1 MKESIQKLISKAVL
15 AAKKAH
21 SWADFEMPEITV
33 DYPKSEQFGDYTTN
47 IALILAKKAG
57 KSPMETA
64 NYLKEIICHPELVS
78 GSRKV
83 TNGEQSTE
91 ILKQVQ
97 DDMAGI
103 FEKIEVAAPGYLNF
117 HLSQQYLQD
126 LTKKINIEKNSFGN
140 SQIGKDVKINNEFI
154 SANPTGPLHLGNG
167 RGGFYGDSLTRVF
180 RKAGFEVTNE
190 YYVNDA
196 GGQVEKLGHS
206 VLKDEEAA
214 YIGEY
219 IDDLNVKYAELGD
232 VRKVGQLAAKE
243 VLENIIKKTAKEK
256 MQIVFDVWMS
266 EQKLS
271 DDGYDQRAIEM
282 LKEKKMTY
290 ESEGALWLRTTD
302 FGDDKD
308 RVLIKKDGKNA
319 YMAGDC
325 GYMLNKIER
334 GYSRLVMGLGAD
346 HHGYVS
352 RLKAVALA
360 LGFAG
365 DFRII
370 ISQMVR
376 LVKDGKE
383 ARMSKRAGNV
393 INLDDLIDE
402 IGHDVTRFF
411 FLMYSPDTHMN
422 FDLGLAKER
431 SAKNPVFYVQY
442 AHARICSI
450 LEKAEHGTENA
461 KLELLVHEKELSL
474 IRELNKF
481 PELIETIAEN
491 YEVHKLPQYAMKLAD
506 KFHSFYDACRV
517 IDEENPQ
524 LTNARLFLI
533 NAVRIVLAET
543 LGLIGVDAPEK
554 M

>member
-1 MKESIQKLISKAVL
+1 MKEGIKKLIEKAVL
-15 AAKKAH
+15 EAKELQK
-21 SWADFEMPEITV
+21 WADFEMPVITV
-33 DYPKSEQFGDYTTN
+33 DYPKSEQFGDYTCN
-47 IALILAKKAG
+47 IALVLAKKVG
-57 KSPMETA
+57 KSPIEVATA
-64 NYLKEIICHPELVS
+64 INSQLVKEDL
-78 GSRKV
+78 
-83 TNGEQSTE
+83 Q
-91 ILKQVQ
+91 Q
-97 DDMAGI
+97 
-103 FEKIEVAAPGYLNF
+103 FEKIEVVAPGYLNF
-117 HLSQQYLQD
+117 YLSKKYLQEVVK
-126 LTKKINIEKNSFGN
+126 LISEQEKSFGD
-140 SQIGKDVKINNEFI
+140 SQAGKNIKVNNEFI
-154 SANPTGPLHLGNG
+154 SANPTGPFTVGNG
-167 RGGFYGDSLTRVF
+167 RGGFFGDSLSKVL
-180 RKAGFEVTNE
+180 RKAGYDVTSE

-196 GGQVEKLGHS
+196 GGQIEKLGHS

-214 YIGEY
+214 YTGDY
-219 IDDLNVKYAELGD
+219 IDELNIKYGKLED
-232 VRKVGQLAAKE
+232 VREVGKKSAKD
-243 VLENIIKKTAKEK
+243 VLENIIKKIAKEK
-256 MQIVFDVWMS
+256 MQINFDVWMS
-266 EQKLS
+266 EQSLS
-271 DDGYDQRAIEM
+271 DEGYDQRAISL
-282 LKEKKMTY
+282 LKEKGLTY

-352 RLKAVALA
+352 RLKAVASA
-360 LGFAG
+360 LGFVG

-376 LVKDGKE
+376 VVKDGKE
-383 ARMSKRAGNV
+383 VRMSKRAGNV
-393 INLDDLIDE
+393 VWISDLIDE

-422 FDLGLAKER
+422 FDLGLAKEQ

-450 LEKAEHGTENA
+450 LAKASDFEISSEQIN
-461 KLELLVHEKELSL
+461 LLTHEKELSL
-474 IRELNKF
+474 IRELDKF
-481 PELIETIAEN
+481 PQLVEEISQS
-491 YEVHKLPQYAMKLAD
+491 YEVHKFPQYAMRLAD

-517 IDEENPQ
+517 IDEEDQ
-524 LTNARLFLI
+524 ELTKARLFLA

-543 LGLIGVDAPEK
+543 LELIGVGAPEK

>member
-1 MKESIQKLISKAVL
+1 MIKCFKCGYNTYMKEQIKKIIEKAVL
-15 AAKKAH
+15 EAKKAQD
-21 SWADFEMPEITV
+21 WVDFEMPEIAV
-33 DYPKSEQFGDYTTN
+33 DYPKSEQFGDYTSN
-47 IALILAKKAG
+47 IALVLAKKVG
-57 KSPMETA
+57 KNPMEIA
-64 NYLKEIICHPELVS
+64 
-78 GSRKV
+78 
-83 TNGEQSTE
+83 E
-91 ILKQVQ
+91 ILSSVINHQSSEN
-97 DDMAGI
+97 DI
-103 FEKIEVAAPGYLNF
+103 FEKVETAQPGYLNF
-117 HLSQQYLQD
+117 YLSKKYLQD
-126 LTKKINIEKNSFGN
+126 VVEKINTEKENFGN
-140 SQIGKDVKINNEFI
+140 SEIGKNIKVNDEFI

-167 RGGFYGDSLTRVF
+167 RGGFYGDALSRIL

-206 VLKDEEAA
+206 VLKDDEAA
-214 YIGEY
+214 YTGEY
-219 IDDLNVKYAELGD
+219 IDQLNAKYGKNTD
-232 VRKVGQLAAKE
+232 VREVGKISAKE
-243 VLENIIKKTAKEK
+243 VLENIIKKTTKEK
-256 MQIVFDVWMS
+256 MQITFDVWMS
-266 EQKLS
+266 EQALS
-271 DDGYDQRAIEM
+271 DEGFDARAIDL
-282 LKEKKMTY
+282 LKEKGLTY
-290 ESEGALWLRTTD
+290 EQEGALWLRTTE

-352 RLKAVALA
+352 RLKAVASA
-360 LGFAG
+360 LGFTG

-393 INLDDLIDE
+393 INLDDLIDD

-450 LEKAEHGTENA
+450 IAKAKEFEISDDKTN
-461 KLELLVHEKELSL
+461 LLIHEKELSL
-474 IRELNKF
+474 IRELDKF
-481 PELIETIAEN
+481 PALVEEISQS
-491 YEVHKLPQYAMKLAD
+491 YEVHKFPQYAMKLAD

-517 IDEENPQ
+517 IDEENPE
-524 LTNARLFLI
+524 LTKARLSLA

-543 LGLIGVDAPEK
+543 LELIGVSAPEK